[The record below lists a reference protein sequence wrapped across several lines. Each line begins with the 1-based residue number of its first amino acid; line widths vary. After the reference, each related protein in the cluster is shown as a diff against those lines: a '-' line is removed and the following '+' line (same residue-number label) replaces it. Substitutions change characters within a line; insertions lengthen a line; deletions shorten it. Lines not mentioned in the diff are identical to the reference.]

1 MYNFL
6 EEYLKQKYHASTTP
20 VVEKS
25 GPLVT
30 VSREFGCEAKTL
42 SKSLADKINT
52 YYLGIGETDKW
63 EIISKEILEESAK
76 ELQTD
81 TKKVE
86 YIFEFEKRSQV
97 DDFFLSMTSK
107 QYQSDRKVREAV
119 QNVVRA
125 FAIKGHAIIVG
136 RAGAQITRDFE
147 HVLHVRL
154 VAPFEWRVNRVME
167 KYQTS
172 EKLALKKVK
181 EMDNNRKKLIEMFS
195 KKADCHYCYDVYY
208 NVSTMT
214 REQVISDI
222 IHMMQLK
229 KLI

>member
-1 MYNFL
+1 MENFL
-6 EEYLKQKYHASTTP
+6 EEYLKQKYHASTAP
-20 VVEKS
+20 VEKKTN
-25 GPLVT
+25 PVVT
-30 VSREFGCEAKTL
+30 VSREFGCEAKKL
-42 SKSLADKINT
+42 SKSLAEKINM
-52 YYLGIGETDKW
+52 YYLGIGETEQW
-63 EIISKEILEESAK
+63 EIISKEVLEESAK

-81 TKKVE
+81 TSKVE
-86 YIFEFEKRSQV
+86 YIFDFEKRSQV

-107 QYQSDRKVREAV
+107 QYQSDWKVREAV
-119 QNVVRA
+119 ENVVRA

-147 HVLHVRL
+147 KALHVRL
-154 VAPFEWRVNRVME
+154 VAPFEWRVKHVME

-172 EKLALKKVK
+172 EKLAHKKVK

-208 NVSTMT
+208 NVSSLTGD
-214 REQVISDI
+214 QIISDI